1 MGRWCSEPS
10 LRGLPLRQGKK
21 WREQECWRALLFLFI
36 EDEKEGIFVKVLGYS
51 LYFCRK
57 QMI

>member
-1 MGRWCSEPS
+1 MNHPFGDFPKAGEEEE
-10 LRGLPLRQGKK
+10 
-21 WREQECWRALLFLFI
+21 REQECWRALLFLFMM
-36 EDEKEGIFVKVLGYS
+36 DKRRDFVKVLEYS